1 MDTFDRWFGSTTDS
15 DIDPRARTT
24 LREGYERRRYVRI
37 QPAEGTLD
45 PGTVAAQFRQ
55 FHSLKPADTRSR
67 LQHLYQAAPT
77 ATIEWLVFSH
87 GRPNRLEYY
96 VGVDPP
102 SKSNVLER
110 ICRGLFPDTYQFEQ
124 RELHPADFANAAPS
138 PDDDL
143 PDPWVAGVE
152 FWGSAAGR
160 RDWRTCLRSFGAIRE
175 GTNGHRI
182 ERQARADGRGA
193 TSTGTIHRTGT
204 AAGTSGARGRVP
216 LASVIET
223 MVNTPVPIIYQV
235 LMRPYPSFSHGA
247 DSYQQRI
254 YARYEDDERDTQPTK
269 AELTPSDVQRV
280 DELTAKDARRSFAVN
295 ARAVALT
302 GAATT
307 TAINAAGDLAS
318 TLDYLSHTSY
328 SVFGRIHHDDELRE
342 LHERPRGQQVLT
354 DLETRAFYPPNYER
368 FRTRLPFSYPRS
380 RGIVADPSEAPS
392 FCLLDSTVTAGG
404 ERGLAATASERT
416 HRPRPPEAQ
425 LETYRTAGLTLG
437 HPVTEDGRTE
447 PDPIAVPPT
456 LQSLH
461 AAWLGKTGSGKSTAL
476 VRAIL
481 DNHAATDGADILIAP
496 KGDGLAEQY
505 CRAHYARYGDLDDVI
520 HFDCSEVLPAFSFF
534 DIRAD
539 LQAGVSRPTAVEDVA
554 DHYLDILMGIMG
566 RERFEQA
573 VRSPDVI
580 RYLVK
585 ALFDPVHGDN
595 AYTHRALHQA
605 ARRMHERQT
614 APAVSDD
621 DLERMLAGV
630 TANRTQSFDEIMQ
643 GVANRIEKIP
653 ADERLGRVFNHVSDT
668 PSIAQNSNTPPDTTA
683 DGPRFDLADHLNEDA
698 VIIFDTGGLRSE
710 AQRVLALVV
719 LSNLWTA
726 LRRRK
731 QVVTEIGTERVGVG
745 DPTDDTQD
753 DSPDGKTAL
762 EPADSNDPLVNLY
775 VEEAASIAVSDLLQ
789 TLLAQARGF
798 DCAITLAMQ
807 FPAQLRE
814 RSPSAYEEVLN
825 NVSTLVTGNV
835 PHDRPLAERLATD
848 ELNADAVGARLRA
861 LTRGEWL
868 TALPAGF
875 GDTEPRPFR
884 LESGALPAGHPD
896 GANPLDD
903 TEQVR
908 FDAALVLAEGRTR
921 RECGLTLDALSTGSP
936 DPTRA
941 DGTTDPQS
949 GDHAEPRRLDSAL
962 PHTQRMPP
970 MVTYTETRHALQCE
984 KCANRYDPSIE
995 GMRRAIAC
1003 CSSLDAVDPADVPVC
1018 AVNLKLTP
1026 EERAAS
1032 DWSDAQ
1038 LQFLQVVYNAQQLR
1052 YDPLEYDLLYDSM
1065 LRLQEYVDIDD
1076 EAVEDLLDADVL
1088 RHDADHPHRL
1098 FTVTPTGRSV
1108 LGESYRQGVD
1118 YGHGQGDLE
1127 ESSQHVLG
1135 VEVGRRWLDQQY
1147 VADPDSPAVE
1157 TVPYYEPPDTD
1168 QRLDIAALDADE
1180 NVIVA
1185 VEVERINNDL
1195 REAAPADFDK
1205 MAACTPESA
1214 IWIVMSKAD
1223 GHAILDA
1230 LRNPADD
1237 TPRVEATYADSTP
1250 TQQFRIDTPGLTAMY
1265 PVRWVRDRLD

>member
-1 MDTFDRWFGSTTDS
+1 MIDTFGHWFGNAD
-15 DIDPRARTT
+15 DNDVDPRARTT
-24 LREGYERRRYVRI
+24 LRDGYERRRYLRI

-67 LQHLYQAAPT
+67 LQHLYQARPT

-102 SKSNVLER
+102 GNSNVLER
-110 ICRGLFPDTYQFEQ
+110 VCRGLFPDTYQFEHV
-124 RELHPADFANAAPS
+124 ELHPADFANAGPT

-175 GTNGHRI
+175 GTDGHRI

-193 TSTGTIHRTGT
+193 STASTGTVQRKGT

-223 MVNTPVPIIYQV
+223 MVNTPVPIVYQV

-254 YARYEDDERDTQPTK
+254 YARYEDDDRDTQPTK
-269 AELTPSDVQRV
+269 AELTPSDAQRV
-280 DELTAKDARRSFAVN
+280 EELTAKDARRSFAVN

-307 TAINAAGDLAS
+307 TAINAAADLAS

-328 SVFGRIHHDDELRE
+328 SVFGRLHHDDELRE
-342 LHERPRGQQVLT
+342 LHEPPRGQQVLT
-354 DLETRAFYPPNYER
+354 DLETRTFYPPNYER

-380 RGIVADPSEAPS
+380 RGVVADPSEAPS

-404 ERGLAATASERT
+404 ERGLAATASERA

-425 LETYRTAGLTLG
+425 LETYRTTGLTLG
-437 HPVTEDGRTE
+437 HPVTENGQTE
-447 PDPIAVPPT
+447 PKPIAVPPT
-456 LQSLH
+456 LQPLH

-505 CRAHYARYGDLDDVI
+505 CRAHYARYGDLNDVI

-534 DIRAD
+534 DIRAE
-539 LQAGVSRPTAVEDVA
+539 LQAGVGRTTAVEDVA

-585 ALFDPVHGDN
+585 ALFDPVHGDD

-614 APAVSDD
+614 APAVSDS

-653 ADERLGRVFNHVSDT
+653 ADERLGRVFNHVSDI
-668 PSIAQNSNTPPDTTA
+668 PSTTHDSSTLPDTA
-683 DGPRFDLADHLNEDA
+683 DDGPRFDLADHLDEDT

-731 QVVTEIGTERVGVG
+731 QAVAAIGTKRAG
-745 DPTDDTQD
+745 DDLTDTDDD
-753 DSPDGKTAL
+753 PDRDTELA
-762 EPADSNDPLVNLY
+762 PADPADPLVNLY
-775 VEEAASIAVSDLLQ
+775 VEEAASIAISDLLQ

-868 TALPAGF
+868 AALPAGF

-884 LESGALPAGHPD
+884 LESGALPDGHPD
-896 GANPLDD
+896 GDDPLDD
-903 TEQVR
+903 TGQVR
-908 FDAALVLAEGRTR
+908 FDAARTLATERTR
-921 RECGLTLDALSTGSP
+921 EAYGLTL
-936 DPTRA
+936 
-941 DGTTDPQS
+941 TDPGTVEPES
-949 GDHAEPRRLDSAL
+949 EVAEPDAASRVDSAL
-962 PHTQRMPP
+962 PHTQRLPP
-970 MVTYTETRHALQCE
+970 MVTYDAASHALQCAD
-984 KCANRYDPSIE
+984 CDNRYDPSID
-995 GMRRAIAC
+995 GLRRAISC
-1003 CSSLDAVDPADVPVC
+1003 CSSLAEADRADIPIC
-1018 AVNLKLTP
+1018 EVNLKLTAD
-1026 EERAAS
+1026 ERAATE
-1032 DWSDAQ
+1032 WSDTQ
-1038 LQFLQVVYNAQQLR
+1038 LLFLQAVYNAQQLR

-1065 LRLQEYVDIDD
+1065 LRLEEYVGIDS
-1076 EAVEDLLDADVL
+1076 EAVQDLLDTDVL
-1088 RHDADHPHRL
+1088 RHDTDHPHRL
-1098 FTVTPTGRSV
+1098 FSVTPAGREV
-1108 LGESYRQGVD
+1108 IGESYRQGVD

-1135 VEVGRRWLDQQY
+1135 VEVGRRWLEQEFVDN
-1147 VADPDSPAVE
+1147 PDSPATEV
-1157 TVPYYEPPDTD
+1157 VPYYDLPDSEH
-1168 QRLDIAALDADE
+1168 RLDIAALDTDGD
-1180 NVIVA
+1180 VIVP
-1185 VEVERINNDL
+1185 VEVERVNNDL
-1195 REAAPADFDK
+1195 RKATPADFDK
-1205 MAACTPESA
+1205 MAACDPEAA
-1214 IWIVMSKAD
+1214 IWIVMSQRD
-1223 GHAILDA
+1223 GHAVLDA
-1230 LRNPADD
+1230 LCDPADGD
-1237 TPRVEATYADSTP
+1237 PRVEASYAETTP
-1250 TQQFRIDTPGLTAMY
+1250 PQQFTIDTAGLTAMY
-1265 PVRWVRDRLD
+1265 PVRWLRDRLD